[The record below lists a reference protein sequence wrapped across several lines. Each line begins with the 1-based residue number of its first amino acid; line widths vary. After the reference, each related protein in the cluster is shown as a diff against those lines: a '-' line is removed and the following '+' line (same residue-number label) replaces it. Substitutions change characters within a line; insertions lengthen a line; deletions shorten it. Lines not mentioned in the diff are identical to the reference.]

1 MRFLLSHV
9 AFEILAWLVALP
21 WVGKFVEAAWG
32 LPKVADLG
40 KAEKDRS
47 PTGSPA
53 LTVIVPARN
62 EAAGIAAC
70 LESLVRQDYP
80 RLRVIAVDDRSTD
93 ATGEIMDEV
102 AAAHQGRLSV
112 IHVRDLPA
120 GWLGKPHAMAVA
132 AQEAMT
138 GDPVPEYLL
147 FTDGD
152 IVFAPEILRRSLAEA
167 VATGA
172 DHFVTLPTTITH
184 TAGEAMLLSFLQVLG
199 LFAVRPWR
207 VADAGARDALGV
219 GAFNMIRAKAYAAIG
234 GFEATP
240 MEVLED
246 LALGRRVKLA
256 GLRQRVAYAPGAVA
270 VHWAPGLVGVLHGM
284 TKNLFAVFR
293 FRPGL
298 LLAGAVGLAVFWI
311 APWGLLF
318 VPGCRLPAALI
329 LLSLAGLYE
338 LAGRR
343 SLLPAGWALAAP
355 VAAGLLI
362 YSMLRSMVVTLRDG
376 GVTWRGTFYS
386 LKTLREK
393 AAESN

>member
-1 MRFLLSHV
+1 MHVLFSHV
-9 AFEILAWLVALP
+9 VLEILCWLIALP
-21 WVGKFVEAAWG
+21 WIAKFAEAAWG
-32 LPKVADLG
+32 LPRVADLLRT
-40 KAEKDRS
+40 EKDRS
-47 PTGSPA
+47 PEGSPA

-62 EAAGIAAC
+62 EAGGIAAC
-70 LESLVRQDYP
+70 LESLVRQDYA
-80 RLRVIAVDDRSTD
+80 RLRIIAVDDRSTD
-93 ATGEIMDEV
+93 ATGHIMDSI
-102 AAAHQGRLSV
+102 AAANYSRVSV
-112 IHVRDLPA
+112 IHIRELPE

-132 AQEAMT
+132 AQEAMAA
-138 GDPVPEYLL
+138 DEAPEYLL

-167 VATGA
+167 EATGA

-207 VADAGARDALGV
+207 VADPGTGDALGV
-219 GAFNMIRAKAYAAIG
+219 GAFNMIRAEAYQTIG

-246 LALGRRVKLA
+246 LALGRRVKKA
-256 GLRQRVAYAPGAVA
+256 RLRQRVAYAPGAVA

-293 FRPGL
+293 FRPEL
-298 LLAGAVGLAVFWI
+298 LLAGAAGLTLMWIVPWVFL
-311 APWGLLF
+311 ATPGL
-318 VPGCRLPAALI
+318 RLPGALA
-329 LLSLAGLYE
+329 LLALTGMYVLVS
-338 LAGRR
+338 RR
-343 SLLPAGWALAAP
+343 SLLSPWWAIAAP

-376 GVTWRGTFYS
+376 GVTWRGTFYP
-386 LKTLREK
+386 LKALREK
-393 AAESN
+393 AAELR